1 MRSLALILIAACGG
15 SPTTEVAA
23 PATPRV
29 EDSMAGAGAVRLAFH
44 VIPGSE
50 PALLLEAGGGA
61 DSSSWGALPEQLA
74 AATGHRVISYDRAGF
89 GHSPFPPQGFTI
101 ADELAALH
109 AGVHQVGATR
119 IVPVAASYGALIDV
133 AYAASY
139 PADVAGFV
147 FLDPMNAAFVDAVG
161 VARVLATVP
170 SNPSPS
176 SDRERAIARMTAIFP
191 SLIAHLHGA
200 QWTANLPVVIVS
212 AATPPFPD
220 ADLQAAWR
228 ASHETL
234 AKVPGATRILAEHSD
249 HDIAGTEPAVVV
261 SAVQRVLG
269 GS

>member
-1 MRSLALILIAACGG
+1 MRSLALILIAACAG
-15 SPTTEVAA
+15 SSTDVAA
-23 PATPRV
+23 PTTPRV

-44 VIPGSE
+44 VIPGRE
-50 PALLLEAGGGA
+50 PALLLEAGGGG

-74 AATGHRVISYDRAGF
+74 TVTGHRVISYDRAGF
-89 GHSPFPPQGFTI
+89 GHSPFPAEPFTI

-119 IVPVAASYGALIDV
+119 IVPIAASYGALIEV
-133 AYAASY
+133 AYARSY

-161 VARVLATVP
+161 VDRVIATVP
-170 SNPSPS
+170 KVASPS
-176 SDRERAIARMTAIFP
+176 SDRDRAIARMTATFP
-191 SLIAHLHGA
+191 ALIAELRGA
-200 QWTANLPVVIVS
+200 PWTAGLPVVVVS

-228 ASHETL
+228 ASHEAL

-249 HDIAGTEPAVVV
+249 HDIAEAEPAVVV